1 MDDASPAAARRRRP
15 VDRETFGERLRSAR
29 RERGWT
35 LAELSR
41 RSGVSIPTISRAERG
56 QLALGY
62 DNFQA
67 LARALELDLGLLFG
81 PPSAQ
86 PHRFREPVVTRA
98 GQGNL
103 YRGVHS
109 TYEFLAADAVGKRM
123 IPATGTVH
131 ARRFPEPGDDA
142 RHAGEEFIYVLSG
155 AVELRLENGR
165 TLRLAPG
172 DAVYLDSRLGHAYR
186 SVGRQLARVVAVM
199 TAEPGGAP
207 DEALGAA
214 AADLGAPGPAAAPA
228 GTLRR
233 RRPGG

>member
-1 MDDASPAAARRRRP
+1 MDDATPAAPRRRRP
-15 VDRETFGERLRSAR
+15 VDRAAFGARLRASR

-35 LAELSR
+35 LAELAR

-62 DNFQA
+62 DNFQS
-67 LARALELDLGLLFG
+67 LARALELDLGVMFG
-81 PPSAQ
+81 PASTPAH
-86 PHRFREPVVTRA
+86 PFREPVVTRA
-98 GQGNL
+98 GDGSL
-103 YRGVHS
+103 YRGTHS
-109 TYEFLAADAVGKRM
+109 TYEFLAAGAIGKRM

-131 ARRFPEPGDDA
+131 ARRFPAAGEVA

-155 AVELRLENGR
+155 TVELRLEDGR

-199 TAEPGGAP
+199 TAEPG
-207 DEALGAA
+207 DALDATVAREDTGRAA
-214 AADLGAPGPAAAPA
+214 ATAA
-228 GTLRR
+228 RR
-233 RRPGG
+233 RRAGT